1 LLAVWCRTRL
11 SRVVAAA
18 GLEVEESMAAALV
31 SPTEEAAPC
40 MQVASALRDAAMGID
55 RFRVVQSP
63 APRFG
68 GARTELR
75 LVAVF
80 TGELRMEQPLSA
92 QRQLARPTITAT
104 TIIAAIMTPTATT
117 FALVNIRI
125 SNAEIERT
133 TAR

>member
-1 LLAVWCRTRL
+1 
-11 SRVVAAA
+11 
-18 GLEVEESMAAALV
+18 
-31 SPTEEAAPC
+31 

-92 QRQLARPTITAT
+92 QRQLARPTITA
-104 TIIAAIMTPTATT
+104 AIMTPTATT